1 MAIEFHKYQG
11 AGNDFIM
18 IDNRNEG
25 FSRDPEVIALMCD
38 RRFGIGADGLILI
51 QEYPGYDFNMVYF
64 NADGHEG
71 SMCGNGGRCA
81 VMFAYHLGMITEAT
95 RFMAYDGEHTATVE
109 GDIVRLSM
117 RDVGQ
122 ISSNNQA
129 YFVDTGSPHHVEFV
143 DDVAKVDVVNVGRAV
158 RYHEDYRPTGGTN
171 VNFAEKAGIQRLKVR
186 TYERGV
192 EDETLACGT
201 GVTACALTAAE
212 LFAWQG
218 PIEVEVPGG
227 KLAVEFDR
235 TENGFTN
242 IFLIGPAKFV
252 FKGSI

>member
-25 FSRDPEVIALMCD
+25 FSRDTEVIAHLCD

-81 VMFAYHLGMITEAT
+81 VMFAYHLGIITEAT

-122 ISSNNQA
+122 ISSNNQT

-212 LFAWQG
+212 LFEWQG